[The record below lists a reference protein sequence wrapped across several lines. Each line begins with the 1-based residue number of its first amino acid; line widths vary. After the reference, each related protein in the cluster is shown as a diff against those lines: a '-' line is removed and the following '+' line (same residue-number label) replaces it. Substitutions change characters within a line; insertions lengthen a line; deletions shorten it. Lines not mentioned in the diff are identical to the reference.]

1 MEQIFLNL
9 QNFTILSYLA
19 LTIVVLSFFMG
30 KKSNTPYKSL
40 LFSNLGFFL
49 YRFSIDSF
57 LGINSYLGTDFAM
70 YFILSS
76 TLCATW
82 FLLIKNNEDEKNE
95 DRGFVRETQNMIY
108 EDVEPRLDDQLQNGV
123 SKSAGFGFFNYVL
136 EGAMHV
142 TSDKGQ
148 NISSRFF
155 GDFSAKEKGYY
166 EHPQRVCIKCFTYL
180 ILIAILGS
188 FFFI

>member
-9 QNFTILSYLA
+9 QNFTFLSYLA

-70 YFILSS
+70 YFILIS

-108 EDVEPRLDDQLQNGV
+108 EDVEPRLDQLQNSV
-123 SKSAGFGFFNYVL
+123 SKSAGLVFFNYVL
-136 EGAMHV
+136 EGTMHV

-148 NISSRFF
+148 NKFSSFF
-155 GDFSAKEKGYY
+155 GDFSGGEKGYY
-166 EHPQRVCIKCFTYL
+166 EHPQRVYINCCTYL

-188 FFFI
+188 FFLI